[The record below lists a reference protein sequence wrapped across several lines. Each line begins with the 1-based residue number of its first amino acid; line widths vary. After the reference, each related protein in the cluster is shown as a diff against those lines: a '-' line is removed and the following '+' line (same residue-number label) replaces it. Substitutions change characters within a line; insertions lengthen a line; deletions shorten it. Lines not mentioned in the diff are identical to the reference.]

1 MSIAHIYI
9 DVYIYMCVSAFTLL
23 CIHMCVCLHLLSYSL
38 ELPFVQATGLYLT
51 RHPCND
57 QGLFCRTAA
66 TPEPT
71 ACVSNIAIC
80 LVASIRP
87 KHIGLGDHH
96 AKQGK
101 AKIFPTNQIWQVET
115 FTAAKWL
122 QVLSQTSFLGKEIRS
137 RTLQSFSKFA
147 GRALPTSAS
156 LCS

>member
-1 MSIAHIYI
+1 MYTYI
-9 DVYIYMCVSAFTLL
+9 CVCVSAFTLL